1 MTRTVAAL
9 DLGGTHVTAGRVD
22 LDSSIVDDRAR
33 VALPADASRDELLAL
48 IVRALAAA
56 AEGVDVV
63 GVAAPGPFDY
73 GGGISWIE
81 HKLQP
86 LCGVDLRRALAAG
99 IGLPAAAVSFV
110 NDAEAFL
117 IGEWWSGA
125 AARHRRAAGVT
136 LGTGLGSA
144 FLEDGRPV
152 SSGARVPPEG
162 AIYLLEHRGQPVE
175 ETISR
180 AALIAR
186 YGVPDL
192 DVEDLAERAHT
203 GDEHAR
209 RVFFDAASALG
220 EVLEPWLRSFE
231 ATCLVVG
238 GSIALAWDLLEPG
251 LQASLDGLELEMVAP
266 ATLGD
271 DAALLG
277 AARHAAGLVPAA
289 RATMAPEVA
298 TLRRGRIASGV
309 RPLHELS
316 VAEARAAQAR
326 ETPAARGPDVEVA
339 DLPSPVPIRLF
350 QPAGAE
356 PLPVCIWLSGGGWVL
371 DTSDASEPTCRRFA
385 ADTPCAVAA
394 VRYRLAP
401 EHPFPIAL
409 EDCVTAVRWIVARGS
424 GWRLDVSRVAIGGT
438 SAGANLAA
446 ATALRARDAGDLSF
460 SAQVLVYPALLCG
473 AETRSMQKEGDWVF
487 LDRGAVEWCWSHYLD
502 DPADG
507 RNPLASPL
515 RALDLRGLPRTL
527 VVTAELDPLRDEAE
541 LYAARLRSA
550 GVETARSRFEGVPHG
565 FFSLV
570 DQLDA
575 AGKAQRLVVSMLRHS
590 FESADP

>member
-48 IVRALAAA
+48 IVGALAAA
-56 AEGVDVV
+56 AEGVEVV
-63 GVAAPGPFDY
+63 GVAAPGPLDY

-86 LCGVDLRRALAAG
+86 LCGVDLRRALGAG
-99 IGLPAAAVSFV
+99 VGLPAAAVSFV

-152 SSGARVPPEG
+152 SSGGRVPPEG

-175 ETISR
+175 EMISR

-209 RVFFDAASALG
+209 RVFFDVASALG

-238 GSIALAWDLLEPG
+238 GSIALAWDPPRTWSRG
-251 LQASLDGLELEMVAP
+251 LVGRPRLEMVAP

-289 RATMAPEVA
+289 RATVAPEVA
-298 TLRRGRIASGV
+298 TLRRGRIT
-309 RPLHELS
+309 RPTPAPR
-316 VAEARAAQAR
+316 AEASRRRGRHRHANLLLRGAGRGGRRPAVAR
-326 ETPAARGPDVEVA
+326 TDP
-339 DLPSPVPIRLF
+339 
-350 QPAGAE
+350 
-356 PLPVCIWLSGGGWVL
+356 PLPACRSRAPTRLYLAFGRGMGA
-371 DTSDASEPTCRRFA
+371 DTSDASEPACRRFA

-401 EHPFPIAL
+401 STPFRSPPKTVLPPCAGSSR
-409 EDCVTAVRWIVARGS
+409 AAPAGGSMSRAWQSGARVPGRTS
-424 GWRLDVSRVAIGGT
+424 RPQRLFVPATPATCPSR
-438 SAGANLAA
+438 
-446 ATALRARDAGDLSF
+446 RRLSCIR
-460 SAQVLVYPALLCG
+460 PLLCG
-473 AETRSMQKEGDWVF
+473 AETRSMQEEGDWVF
-487 LDRGAVEWCWSHYLD
+487 LDRAAVEWCWSHYVD

-507 RNPLASPL
+507 QNPLASPL
-515 RALDLRGLPRTL
+515 RAIDLRGLPRTL

-541 LYAARLRSA
+541 LLRLGSARPASRLRGPASRSSA
-550 GVETARSRFEGVPHG
+550 RVLLARR
-565 FFSLV
+565 
-570 DQLDA
+570 
-575 AGKAQRLVVSMLRHS
+575 
-590 FESADP
+590 SARCGW